1 MKEPQFVASIDV
13 KTLCKAFA
21 ESHVGQIFTYKDLS
35 QLIERD
41 VQTEARNILTSAR
54 KITQREL
61 GYVFGTIHGEGLKR
75 LSDIEIVQTGT
86 QTVARIRH
94 ASHRG
99 VARISNAAP
108 EKLPLEGRVQMNTYL
123 SVFAMLQTSLQEK
136 RIKKLEA
143 RVAQAESRLP
153 LDKTL
158 EAFKD

>member
-75 LSDIEIVQTGT
+75 LSDIEIVRPRAS
-86 QTVARIRH
+86 AR
-94 ASHRG
+94 AM
-99 VARISNAAP
+99 AP
-108 EKLPLEGRVQMNTYL
+108 RAKTMTI
-123 SVFAMLQTSLQEK
+123 AC
-136 RIKKLEA
+136 EA
-143 RVAQAESRLP
+143 R
-153 LDKTL
+153 
-158 EAFKD
+158 